1 MKPSAAISSA
11 PACELDLGAELVQAL
26 SAETLVRRHEP
37 LARRTT
43 LRVGGPA
50 DWYVEPAGETDLAV
64 LLQFCGQHR
73 LPFFVLGRGSNL
85 LVKDSGFRGMMICLN
100 HPSFRRIELQ
110 QQNLLCG
117 AGARL
122 KSVAVEAKR
131 HRLTGLEFLEGIPG
145 SIGGGLR
152 MNAGAMGGQIF
163 DLVTSVRTMD
173 SSGNVQDLKAAD
185 MGVGYRNCEVLR
197 SHIALS
203 AVLRATPG
211 DPAVIERRMS
221 EFSRKRWQSQPA
233 ASSAGCIFKNPLTVP
248 AGRLIDELGLKG
260 TRIGGAMV
268 STEHAN
274 FLVNDGTA
282 TARDMVALIDLIQ
295 TRVRAERGLELL
307 TEVQIIGD
315 D

>member
-1 MKPSAAISSA
+1 M
-11 PACELDLGAELVQAL
+11 V
-26 SAETLVRRHEP
+26 
-37 LARRTT
+37 
-43 LRVGGPA
+43 
-50 DWYVEPAGETDLAV
+50 
-64 LLQFCGQHR
+64 
-73 LPFFVLGRGSNL
+73 
-85 LVKDSGFRGMMICLN
+85 ICLN
-100 HPSFRRIELQ
+100 HVSFSRIELQ
-110 QQNLLCG
+110 QQNLICG

-122 KSVAVEAKR
+122 KSVAAEAKR
-131 HRLTGLEFLEGIPG
+131 YHLSGLEFLEGIPG
-145 SIGGGLR
+145 SIGGALR

-163 DLVTSVRTMD
+163 DLVASVRTMD
-173 SSGNVQDLKAAD
+173 FSGNVQDLKAAD
-185 MGVGYRNCEVLR
+185 MGVSYRNCEALS

-203 AVLRATPG
+203 AVLRASLG
-211 DPAVIERRMS
+211 DLAQIERRMS

-260 TRIGGAMV
+260 TRVGGAIV

-282 TARDMVALIDLIQ
+282 TARDMLALISLIQ
-295 TRVRAERGLELL
+295 TRVRAERSIELL